1 MPGYTGHVPRIVPTE
16 LGLGARYHET
26 TERGFAA
33 FKNDYVRRTAPA
45 QSSQISAS
53 AESLTYATV

>member
-33 FKNDYVRRTAPA
+33 FKTDYLRRNHQA

-53 AESLTYATV
+53 AESLTYTKV

>member
-26 TERGFAA
+26 TKRGFDS
-33 FKNDYVRRTAPA
+33 FKNDYVRRTM
-45 QSSQISAS
+45 SSDPRYGS
-53 AESLTYATV
+53 AESLT